1 MKAIVL
7 SAQKHVEDEIEKVIT
22 LFENGLKRFHL
33 RKPHYTKKRMKA
45 YLDKIP
51 RKYHPLIVIHS
62 HHKLALK
69 YNLKG
74 VHLTS
79 KDRKSGFFK
88 RFNLKIIKYR
98 KPMLTV
104 STSFNSISDL
114 EKFDDLYDYVFL
126 SPIFDSISKK
136 DYQSGFKEFRLTSAV
151 QSSNYKIVALGGLNN
166 ENVHKVFKMGF
177 WGSAFLGIIWSN
189 ESPLDTF
196 IEIKKTCDLI
206 KRKPI

>member
-1 MKAIVL
+1 
-7 SAQKHVEDEIEKVIT
+7 
-22 LFENGLKRFHL
+22 
-33 RKPHYTKKRMKA
+33 
-45 YLDKIP
+45 
-51 RKYHPLIVIHS
+51 
-62 HHKLALK
+62 
-69 YNLKG
+69 
-74 VHLTS
+74 
-79 KDRKSGFFK
+79 
-88 RFNLKIIKYR
+88 
-98 KPMLTV
+98 MLTV

-189 ESPLDTF
+189 ESPLNTF